1 VQESGCNLV
10 ESQAG
15 LRRLAEAESV
25 EHGQGT
31 PTFEE
36 IYEAYAERVLNLAYR
51 MTGDAE
57 AARDLT
63 QDVFVKVYENL
74 DSFERRSHVFTW
86 IYRIAVN
93 HVTNHLKKEKR
104 RRWVSFMDS
113 KVSDVFREG
122 DTGAPGDAPANEVPA
137 DKKLEAD
144 ERAKLVWSAVQAL
157 PVQVPPA
164 SRSLPL
170 RRDELQG
177 DRRHARDQLERGRDA
192 DPPGQETARARSRA
206 VAGADM
212 TVGEAKRRGERPK
225 KPCKKR
231 GFAGQKG

>member
-1 VQESGCNLV
+1 M
-10 ESQAG
+10 
-15 LRRLAEAESV
+15 
-25 EHGQGT
+25 EHGKGT

-63 QDVFVKVYENL
+63 QEVFVKVYENL

-104 RRWVSFMDS
+104 RRWVSFMDW
-113 KVSDVFREG
+113 KVSDVFKDGE
-122 DTGAPGDAPANEVPA
+122 TGAPGDAPANEVPA
-137 DKKLEAD
+137 DRKLEAD

-157 PVQVPPA
+157 PA
-164 SRSLPL
+164 KYRLPL
-170 RRDELQG
+170 VLFHYDGMSYKEIADTLAISLSAVETRIHRAKKQL
-177 DRRHARDQLERGRDA
+177 ARKLEPWLGR
-192 DPPGQETARARSRA
+192 
-206 VAGADM
+206 V
-212 TVGEAKRRGERPK
+212 
-225 KPCKKR
+225 
-231 GFAGQKG
+231 